1 MAEHWNGG
9 NGGKGSRARPFSV
22 DQKTFDNNW
31 ELAFGKK
38 KKETLPEY
46 ELNKS
51 TGEVQTVDNT
61 GTDKNE
67 YQDVLSTEDCVDEAL
82 EEYKRQ
88 AQEMWSDS
96 CTTPRKK

>member
-9 NGGKGSRARPFSV
+9 NGGKGSRPRPFSV
-22 DQKTFDNNW
+22 DQKTFDDNFDRI
-31 ELAFGKK
+31 FGKK
-38 KKETLPEY
+38 KKVE
-46 ELNKS
+46 
-51 TGEVQTVDNT
+51 DNT

-67 YQDVLSTEDCVDEAL
+67 YQDILSTEDAIIDVEL

-88 AQEMWSDS
+88 AQDLWSDS